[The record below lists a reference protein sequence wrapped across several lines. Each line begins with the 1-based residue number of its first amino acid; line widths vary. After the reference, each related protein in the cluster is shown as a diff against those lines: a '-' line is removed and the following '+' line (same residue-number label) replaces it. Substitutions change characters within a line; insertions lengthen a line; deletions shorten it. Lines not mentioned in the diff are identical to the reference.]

1 MLTRQEITEEYRV
14 MTSYACLS
22 QRLRK
27 MDVEDW
33 VENPIQKKKT
43 HGVRDLLSSLW
54 GTGVF
59 WSVLALWGFPL
70 IPLWKKEHEHKLS
83 YLGFSGAWVVKT
95 CLQNK
100 LGSELE
106 VKLFHM
112 SISHGLLFYPKIV
125 FVVQLKPLLKMKL
138 EAVCRVNTHK

>member
-1 MLTRQEITEEYRV
+1 MLTRQEITEECRV

-59 WSVLALWGFPL
+59 WSVLAL
-70 IPLWKKEHEHKLS
+70 
-83 YLGFSGAWVVKT
+83 
-95 CLQNK
+95 
-100 LGSELE
+100 
-106 VKLFHM
+106 
-112 SISHGLLFYPKIV
+112 
-125 FVVQLKPLLKMKL
+125 
-138 EAVCRVNTHK
+138 